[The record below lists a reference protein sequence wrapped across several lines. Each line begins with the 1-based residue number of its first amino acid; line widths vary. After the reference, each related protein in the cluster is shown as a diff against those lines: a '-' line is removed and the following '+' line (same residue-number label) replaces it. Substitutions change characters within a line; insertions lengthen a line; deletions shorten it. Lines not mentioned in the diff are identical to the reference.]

1 MLDVELLKVF
11 LAVAEEESIHAGA
24 RKLMVAQP
32 SVSRSLRRLE
42 RELGEQVLVRSH
54 KGVRLTPAG
63 VELLAHVQDI
73 VRRMESVP
81 EMVKRAARPTQ
92 PVTVGL
98 IAGAV
103 AASKLT
109 EAIFHAYAEQLRGV
123 DVIVRELNF
132 GNQFRAIEQGDVDV
146 GLIRPP
152 YRGDQLAVEPLFG
165 EPVVLACRSDNPI
178 TRFDSVD
185 VDGILDLPMVEML
198 GVPDFWNDFWLLKRQ
213 RDSCPPTFSRP
224 VTTMAELRFALL
236 TTGGVMPISKG
247 AADYIASDP
256 MTGLELR
263 GAPLSVAAVAT
274 RRDEVR
280 PEVHEFVQCART
292 VTRKF
297 MSRIEGGV
305 LLT

>member
-63 VELLAHVQDI
+63 EELLAHVQDI
-73 VRRMESVP
+73 VGRMERVP
-81 EMVKRAARPTQ
+81 ELVKRAARPTQ

-109 EAIFHAYAEQLRGV
+109 EAIFHAYAERVQSV
-123 DVIVRELNF
+123 DVIIRELNF
-132 GNQFRAIEQGDVDV
+132 GNQFRSLEQGEVDV
-146 GLIRPP
+146 ALIRPP
-152 YRGDQLAVEPLFG
+152 YRGDQLCVEPLFG
-165 EPVVLACRSDNPI
+165 EPVILCCRSDNPI
-178 TRFDSVD
+178 ARFESVD
-185 VDGILDLPMVEML
+185 VDDILDLPMVEML
-198 GVPDFWNDFWLLKRQ
+198 GVPDFWSDFWLLKQQ
-213 RDSCPPTFSRP
+213 RDGCPQTFSRP
-224 VTTMAELRFALL
+224 VTTMAELRFTLL
-236 TTGGVMPISKG
+236 TTGGVMPISRG
-247 AADYIASDP
+247 AAHYIASDP
-256 MTGLELR
+256 MTGIELR

-280 PEVHEFVQCART
+280 PEVHEFVKCARD

-297 MSRIEGGV
+297 MDRIEGGV

>member
-63 VELLAHVQDI
+63 EELLAHVQDI
-73 VRRMESVP
+73 VGRMERVP
-81 EMVKRAARPTQ
+81 ELVKRAARPTQ

-109 EAIFHAYAEQLRGV
+109 EAIFHAYAERVQSV
-123 DVIVRELNF
+123 DVIIRELNF
-132 GNQFRAIEQGDVDV
+132 GNQFRSLEQGEVDV
-146 GLIRPP
+146 ALIRPP
-152 YRGDQLAVEPLFG
+152 YRGDQLCVEPLFG
-165 EPVVLACRSDNPI
+165 EPVVLCCRSDNPI
-178 TRFDSVD
+178 ARFESVE
-185 VDGILDLPMVEML
+185 VDDILDLPMVEML
-198 GVPDFWNDFWLLKRQ
+198 GVPDFWSDFWLLKQQ
-213 RDSCPPTFSRP
+213 RGGCPQTFSRP

-236 TTGGVMPISKG
+236 TTGGVMPISRG
-247 AADYIASDP
+247 AAHYIASDP
-256 MTGLELR
+256 MTGVELR

-280 PEVHEFVQCART
+280 PEVHEFVKCARY

-297 MSRIEGGV
+297 MDRIEGGV